1 MFDQLPESSPQPWSR
16 RAFLLGVATVAAG
29 GVVVAE
35 TGLLGGL
42 ARLTGSAITTTP
54 GTVSL
59 VEFDDNG
66 RRLGVVKVEKVVKSV
81 EEWRRLLPP
90 PAFAVLRQAATEIP
104 FSGPLNNV
112 FKPGLYNC
120 RACGTAQ
127 FSSQTKYDSRD
138 GWPAFWAPLAP
149 QNLDLREDLSLAMVR
164 IEVRCRRCDS
174 HLGHRFDDGPA
185 PTGQRYCINS
195 AALDFHAHAA

>member
-1 MFDQLPESSPQPWSR
+1 MFDQLPETAPQPWSR
-16 RAFLLGVATVAAG
+16 RAFLFGVAAVAAG
-29 GVVVAE
+29 GVVVVE
-35 TGLLGGL
+35 TGLAGGL
-42 ARLTGSAITTTP
+42 TRLAGSVITTTP
-54 GTVSL
+54 GTLTL
-59 VEFDDNG
+59 VDFDDTG
-66 RRLGVVKVEKVVKSV
+66 RRRGTVKVQKVVKTV

-90 PAFAVLRQAATEIP
+90 PAFAVLRQGATETP
-104 FSGPLNNV
+104 FTGPLNNV
-112 FKPGLYNC
+112 FKPGLYRC

-138 GWPAFWAPLAP
+138 GWPAFWSPLAP

-164 IEVRCRRCDS
+164 VEVRCRRCDS

-195 AALDFHAHAA
+195 AALDFHPHAA